1 MGAAGTVL
9 LCCLAQIFLLTNSFK
24 IGRVRHSFLWLV
36 AMLANYKGA
45 RRSGSYVGQ
54 LFLGIPAAEG
64 RVLAKL
70 RGMPLSLRSVCLLSP
85 SRALLARGHN
95 PS

>member
-9 LCCLAQIFLLTNSFK
+9 LCCLAQIFFLTNSFK

-70 RGMPLSLRSVCLLSP
+70 RGMPSLPLSARFSFLSRPHARS
-85 SRALLARGHN
+85 
-95 PS
+95 

>member
-1 MGAAGTVL
+1 MHSPSALTEHVSPNLAGF
-9 LCCLAQIFLLTNSFK
+9 FLLDPV
-24 IGRVRHSFLWLV
+24 GRVRHSFLWLV

-70 RGMPLSLRSVCLLSP
+70 RGMPSLPLSARFSFLSRPHARS
-85 SRALLARGHN
+85 
-95 PS
+95 